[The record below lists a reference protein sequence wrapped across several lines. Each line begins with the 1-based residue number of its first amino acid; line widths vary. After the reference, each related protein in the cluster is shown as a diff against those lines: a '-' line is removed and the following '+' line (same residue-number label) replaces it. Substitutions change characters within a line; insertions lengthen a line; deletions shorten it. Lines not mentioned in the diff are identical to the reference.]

1 MSEVWSNTEFPYMCV
16 KDERR
21 TPAFREA
28 IRSTVRPGDVVIDI
42 GAGTGILSFF
52 AASAGAAKVYAV
64 AIDPVSAAALRRSV
78 ALNPAV
84 GDRIHVVEGDAATVD
99 LPRRGS
105 SSPRSSRPG
114 SLDEQQ
120 VPVLISLRRRGVV
133 SSAARLV
140 RDDPAT
146 SDRRSRLL
154 RIHPRRAQTR
164 MALLH
169 RRPRLVPDPHHRSK
183 HTPDRQS
190 DRLHGGPGR
199 RTGHWRSH
207 ARLDLDATV
216 NAVRL
221 AGRIGL
227 TPIHVLGPTHAVNGD
242 KILPITGFRGATTA
256 MLRWR
261 YRMGAGIGALELDC
275 VPTGYS
281 DRESREGS
289 KCALD
294 GRRKPSRALPHRS
307 S

>member
-28 IRSTVRPGDVVIDI
+28 IRSTVRPGDVVIDV

-64 AIDPVSAAALRRSV
+64 EIDPVSAAALRRSV

-133 SSAARLV
+133 SSATRLRTTTSWRSTGSSTARLLAPHTV
-140 RDDPAT
+140 RT
-146 SDRRSRLL
+146 L
-154 RIHPRRAQTR
+154 
-164 MALLH
+164 
-169 RRPRLVPDPHHRSK
+169 RLVADHILK
-183 HTPDRQS
+183 
-190 DRLHGGPGR
+190 GP
-199 RTGHWRSH
+199 
-207 ARLDLDATV
+207 
-216 NAVRL
+216 
-221 AGRIGL
+221 
-227 TPIHVLGPTHAVNGD
+227 
-242 KILPITGFRGATTA
+242 
-256 MLRWR
+256 
-261 YRMGAGIGALELDC
+261 ALC
-275 VPTGYS
+275 
-281 DRESREGS
+281 
-289 KCALD
+289 
-294 GRRKPSRALPHRS
+294 
-307 S
+307 